1 MNYFPVTFLLMV
13 AAETL
18 LAAVMSGVNH
28 LTDGQEIEENLI
40 ISRRKAIS
48 EHDHRTDSA
57 YAGILTDEED
67 IEEMKHLEPS
77 EIKPRMSAILESMD
91 INKNGF
97 IEKKELLA
105 KLLDS
110 YRKLSAEE
118 SDAEF
123 LTSDL
128 DEDGYVTWK
137 EYVGDTYGSSEHFD
151 DENAEDEKQIFFAA
165 DVNKDGHLNKEEF
178 RYFYTPEDYP
188 HMQSIILLGV
198 MNRFDT
204 DKDEKIT
211 FDEFIGDRRTDHTEE
226 WLQEEKTKFIEE
238 LDINK
243 DGVLDKDEVHN
254 WASPNN
260 NMIAETEADVL
271 IMKADK
277 NHDGVLSF
285 DEILDNYYTFISPES
300 ETYYIFKDEL

>member
-40 ISRRKAIS
+40 ISRRRAIS

-57 YAGILTDEED
+57 YAGILSDEED

-77 EIKPRMSAILESMD
+77 EIKPRMNTILESMD
-91 INKNGF
+91 LNKNGF
-97 IEKKELLA
+97 IEKKELLE

-128 DEDGYVTWK
+128 DEDGYVTWN

-151 DENAEDEKQIFFAA
+151 DEMTEDEKQLFLAA
-165 DVNKDGHLNKEEF
+165 DADKDNHLNKEEF

-188 HMQSIILLGV
+188 HMQAIVLLGV

-204 DKDEKIT
+204 DKDGKIT
-211 FDEFIGDRRTDHTEE
+211 FDEFIGDRRTEHTEE

-238 LDINK
+238 LDANK
-243 DGVLDKDEVHN
+243 DGVLDEDEVHS

-260 NMIAETEADVL
+260 NMIAESEAENL
-271 IMKADK
+271 ILKADK
-277 NHDGVLSF
+277 NQDGVLSF

-300 ETYYIFKDEL
+300 EGYYIFRDEL